1 MDEFLDPDGD
11 IIELRT
17 KMVDI
22 ATKLAERL
30 DMSDDDLD
38 DLITSLLMGDDEFL
52 REKARWF
59 VGATRH

>member
-11 IIELRT
+11 ISELRA
-17 KMVDI
+17 KMVTI
-22 ATKLAERL
+22 ATTLAERL